1 MNVRENAS
9 VYLETA
15 LTAAHAAGK
24 ILLEMQ
30 GHCAWR
36 EKRPADLVTEA
47 DTTVQK
53 AVADILLTQ
62 WPEHAFI
69 GEEAIGLRQLA
80 EAECGSG
87 SPVELPL
94 TWIVDPLD
102 GTTNFVHQFPLFC
115 TSIALAQGNDL
126 LCAVVFNPVTGECF
140 TALRGGGAFLNG
152 QAIHV
157 SSVLR
162 PEESLTS
169 FSLPPRV
176 TSSDPEF
183 IDFMKIISFQQA
195 MRRTGSTA
203 LNLAFVAAGRLDIAL
218 CRQAHPWDVAAG
230 VLLVQEAGGQVCHP
244 DGGPFDLARAGTLA
258 TATPE
263 LRQAVLDKLNGED

>member
-1 MNVRENAS
+1 MTTDDSAK

-15 LTAAHAAGK
+15 LSAAHAAGK
-24 ILLEMQ
+24 VLLEMQ

-53 AVADILLTQ
+53 IVADILLTQ

-69 GEEAIGLRQLA
+69 GEEAIGMRQLA
-80 EAECGSG
+80 ESECGSG
-87 SPVELPL
+87 ATKELPL

-102 GTTNFVHQFPLFC
+102 GTTNFVHQFPMFC

-126 LCAVVFNPVTGECF
+126 LCAVVYNPVTGECF
-140 TALRGGGAFLNG
+140 TASRGGGAFVNG

-157 SSVLR
+157 SRVTR
-162 PEESLTS
+162 PAESLTS
-169 FSLPPRV
+169 FSLPPQV
-176 TSSDPEF
+176 TASDPEF

-203 LNLAFVAAGRLDIAL
+203 LNLAFVAAGRLDIAV

-230 VLLVQEAGGQVCHP
+230 ALLVQEAGGLLCHP
-244 DGGPFDLARAGTLA
+244 DGQPFDLGRAGTLA
-258 TATPE
+258 TATAE
-263 LRQAVLDKLNGED
+263 LQQAVIDKLK